1 LITKK
6 GERYFPLG
14 IGGHICSYINPITLI
29 IEGAEIHCDVLFSD
43 ELLVKFNLIG
53 RVGLFDIFRIC
64 FDDVEKKLILIPK
77 GETE

>member
-1 LITKK
+1 
-6 GERYFPLG
+6 
-14 IGGHICSYINPITLI
+14 
-29 IEGAEIHCDVLFSD
+29 LFSD